1 MYNQEIEVN
10 NPVTIIAQGPGTGLT
25 TPPDLVVLFNGAVS
39 TIVPT
44 FAAVGAG
51 PLYSFTFTP
60 VATGVYIV
68 YGFGAIQGLVNVVTQ
83 SLYTITKNIQDE
95 AIGSWQWD
103 KVAGNLVM
111 LRQDGTTLATYTVT
125 DTLTTSS
132 RELIS

>member
-10 NPVTIIAQGPGTGLT
+10 NVTTIIAQGPGTGLSI
-25 TPPDLVVLFNGAVS
+25 PPDMVLLLNGAISS
-39 TIVPT
+39 TVPT

-60 VATGVYIV
+60 TGTGVYIL
-68 YGFGAIQGLVNVVTQ
+68 YAFGAIQGLVNVVTQ

-103 KVAGNLVM
+103 KVAGTLTM
-111 LRQDGTTLATYTVT
+111 LRQDGTALAQYTVT
-125 DTLTTSS
+125 DNLTTSS
-132 RELIS
+132 RERIS